1 MADQII
7 SRLLLGLD
15 TREFR
20 NGIQNLDR
28 ELKGFSAN
36 LSNLGGL
43 IGATFAVGVLQQFG
57 AEAIKLGDQLTA
69 AQQGFKRFGD
79 AADLEALREATKGTV
94 SDVKLLQGA
103 IQAGN
108 FGIPVQE
115 LGQLF
120 EFARR
125 RAKETG
131 QEVDYLVNSIV
142 TGIGRKSPLILD
154 NLGISATM
162 LREKLHGVSVEAA
175 SIADVTKA
183 VAAIASEQLGNM
195 GADVESATDKIV
207 KFNASWENFT
217 AIFGQS
223 LGPMASTS
231 LDAVARVLDHL
242 QKKQELLLSVFSG
255 FKNAALGAFGISTG
269 ATDSLIAPVKKVT
282 EAITE
287 LTEEQKKAFE
297 EAAKKAH
304 EYKIALLDLADGTRD
319 AKAGIAEFVNEL
331 NEVNKF
337 SFDDWA
343 GDSIEAF
350 DDLEREIEELGETNK
365 EVFVDIA
372 KQYRELNDV
381 ISIVASTIGDV
392 LNQAF
397 TAALVNGEDF
407 FKVLLKG
414 LSDLIKKL
422 IATAIAAA
430 AVAAALMALG
440 IAPAGASFGQVF
452 KVVGGQMGL
461 PGLGGLSFGATGSSP
476 LDGGRSVLRGN
487 DIFMSNTRTGQ
498 SLGRIGG

>member
-28 ELKGFSAN
+28 DLKGFSSN
-36 LSNLGGL
+36 LSNLGGF
-43 IGATFAVGVLQQFG
+43 IGATFAVGIIQQFG
-57 AEAIKLGDQLTA
+57 AEALKLGDQLTA
-69 AQQGFKRFGD
+69 AQQGFERFGD
-79 AADLEALREATKGTV
+79 AADLEALRQATRGTV

-183 VAAIASEQLGNM
+183 VASIASEQLGNM
-195 GADVESATDKIV
+195 GADVENATDKIV
-207 KFNASWENFT
+207 KFNASWDNFLAT
-217 AIFGQS
+217 TGQA
-223 LGPMASTS
+223 LGPIASGL
-231 LDAVARVLDHL
+231 LDFATKIVTAVGAYRNLTAAAKAYIKGTKVEPVSRV
-242 QKKQELLLSVFSG
+242 E
-255 FKNAALGAFGISTG
+255 AA
-269 ATDSLIAPVKKVT
+269 KVV
-282 EAITE
+282 EVAKVIIE
-287 LTEEQKKAFE
+287 LTEAQKKALE

-304 EYKIALLDLADGTRD
+304 EYKIALLDLADGSRD

-337 SFDDWA
+337 SFDEWA

-397 TAALVNGEDF
+397 TAALTNGEDF

-461 PGLGGLSFGATGSSP
+461 PGLGGLSFGSTGAAP
-476 LDGGRSVLRGN
+476 LGGGRSVLRGN